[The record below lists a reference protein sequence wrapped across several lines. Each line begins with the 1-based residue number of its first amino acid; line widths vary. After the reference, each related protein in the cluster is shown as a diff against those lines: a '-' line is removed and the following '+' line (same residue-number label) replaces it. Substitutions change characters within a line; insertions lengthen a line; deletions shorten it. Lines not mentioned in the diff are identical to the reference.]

1 MIINLTDEEVKKLG
15 DLTDIEIEDEN
26 DVEIAIKILIENLY

>member
-1 MIINLTDEEVKKLG
+1 MTINLTDEEVKKLG
-15 DLTDIEIEDEN
+15 DLTDIEIEDET